1 MPTFYGRF
9 LDCVERW
16 PQNIAVEMQRRDS
29 VERYTYA
36 ELRRMADSVGR
47 WLTANQLPPQSR
59 CAILAANG
67 PRWVA
72 AYLGVVA
79 AGCIAVPLDTAF
91 NAGQVAKLL
100 KDSGASLLFT
110 DAQHA
115 AVGRQA
121 AGDQPVYM
129 VMLDGAGETTF
140 EQMLAAGPDGFTP
153 VEMPSSAT
161 AALLYTSG
169 TTSDPKGV
177 MLTHDNLF
185 GEIQGAFGML
195 PVNERDAILGVLP
208 LFHALAQMANLLLPL
223 VKGAR
228 VVYLETLNTTELL
241 RALRERDITLF
252 CCVPQFFYL
261 IHERVQKEIQ
271 KRGAFARAG
280 FRALLRVSRATRAL
294 GWNAGKVFFR
304 PIHAML
310 GRRMR
315 FLITGGSRFDPQVG
329 RDFYALGFD
338 ILQAYG
344 LTETT
349 GGAACTPPGSNV
361 IGSAGRPLPGVS
373 MKILDAKVPEDGSGP
388 ATGEIAISGPIVMQG
403 YYNRPDATAAV
414 LQDGWLHTGDVGYID
429 DDGNLFIT
437 GRQKEIIVLSSG
449 KNIYPEELE
458 QHYMQSPWIKE
469 MCVLGLQSQPGEPAA
484 ERLHAVIVPNFEALR
499 DKKIVNARE
508 VIRFDVETL
517 SARLPSTKR
526 ILSFDVWQQ
535 ELPRTTTRK
544 LKRFEIEKRLRQAA
558 AGGDD
563 GGRGAAEQPA
573 LSEED
578 QAWLELPEI
587 QRALK
592 VVRESTQREDRTLR
606 PTDNLELDL
615 GLDSMQRVELLVALQ
630 QEFGSSLPE
639 TVMSE
644 VYTVR
649 ELVDRVVAA
658 AGQGAAP
665 AARRLPWHDLLA
677 VEEANPHVI
686 AATANR
692 PLKTRIG
699 FVLSRLVQ
707 MYARHR
713 CDLRIYGLE
722 NLPEHGPCI
731 ITPNHQS
738 YLDPVGV
745 TVALPWHMF
754 RDAFAL
760 GTTDIFGS
768 VLPMWFAHLFKVVP
782 VDPDASLVPA
792 MRAGAYGLRRGKIL
806 LLYPEGERSIDGNPR
821 AFKKGAAILATHLR
835 VPICP
840 VAIDGFY
847 QMWPRGKT
855 FQGVRPLRIA
865 FGKPVF
871 CKEGG
876 DHPEADYDQ
885 LISEV
890 KASVVAMWQELR
902 ATMPHSGDD
911 AHSFAATP
919 AARSQAES

>member
-9 LDCVERW
+9 LDCVEQW
-16 PQNIAVEMQRRDS
+16 PQNIAVEMQRHDA
-29 VERYTYA
+29 VERYTYS
-36 ELRRMADSVGR
+36 ELRRMADAVGR
-47 WLTANQLPPQSR
+47 WLNDNKLPPQSR

-72 AYLGVVA
+72 AYLGILA
-79 AGCIAVPLDTAF
+79 AGSIAVPLDTAF
-91 NAGQVAKLL
+91 TAMQVAKLL

-115 AVGRQA
+115 GVARQAVGDQA
-121 AGDQPVYM
+121 AYI
-129 VMLDGAGETTF
+129 VMLDGKGETTL
-140 EQMLAAGPDGFTP
+140 EQILAAGADGFAA

-161 AALLYTSG
+161 AVLLYTSG

-185 GEIQGAFGML
+185 GEIQGAFGLL

-228 VVYLETLNTTELL
+228 VVYLETLNTSELL
-241 RALRERDITLF
+241 RALREREITLF

-261 IHERVQKEIQ
+261 IHERVQKEIGN
-271 KRGAFARAG
+271 RGALARTG
-280 FRALLRVSRATRAL
+280 FRGLMRVARSARAL
-294 GWNAGKVFFR
+294 GWNAGRVFFR

-315 FLITGGSRFDPQVG
+315 YLITGGSRFDSQVG

-349 GGAACTPPGSNV
+349 GGAACTPPGSNF
-361 IGSAGRPLPGVS
+361 IGSVGRPLPGVS
-373 MKILDAKVPEDGSGP
+373 MKIVDAKAPEDGLGP
-388 ATGEIAISGPIVMQG
+388 ATGEIAISGSIVMQG
-403 YYNRPDATAAV
+403 YYNRPDATVAV
-414 LQDGWLHTGDVGYID
+414 LQDGWLRTGDLGYFD
-429 DDGNLFIT
+429 EDGNLFIT
-437 GRQKEIIVLSSG
+437 GRQKDIIVLSSG

-469 MCVLGLQSQPGEPAA
+469 ICVLGLQSQPGEPAA

-499 DKKIVNARE
+499 EKKIVNARE
-508 VIRFDVETL
+508 AIRFDVETL

-535 ELPRTTTRK
+535 ELPRTSTRK
-544 LKRFEIEKRLRQAA
+544 LKRFEIEKRVRQMAA
-558 AGGDD
+558 ATEAGAS
-563 GGRGAAEQPA
+563 GAADEAQPA
-573 LSEED
+573 LSESD
-578 QAWLELPEI
+578 QAWLEQPQVE
-587 QRALK
+587 RALK
-592 VVRESTQREDRTLR
+592 IVRETARRDGRSIR
-606 PTDNLELDL
+606 PADSLELDL
-615 GLDSMQRVELLVALQ
+615 GLDSMQRVEMLVALQ

-639 TVMSE
+639 AVMSE

-658 AGQGAAP
+658 GRPGAAP
-665 AARRLPWHDLLA
+665 ATRKQGWQEVLA

-686 AATANR
+686 AATATR
-692 PLKTRIG
+692 PLRTRVG
-699 FVLSRLVQ
+699 FALSRLVQ
-707 MYARHR
+707 MFARDR

-722 NLPEHGPCI
+722 NLPEHGPYI

-745 TVALPWHMF
+745 TVALPRHVF

-760 GTTDIFGS
+760 GTTEIFGP
-768 VLPMWFAHLFKVVP
+768 VLPLWFAHVLRVVP

-792 MRAGAYGLRRGKIL
+792 MRAGAYGLRRGRIL
-806 LLYPEGERSIDGNPR
+806 LLYPEGERSIDGTPR
-821 AFKKGAAILATHLR
+821 TFKKGAAILATHLR

-840 VAIDGFY
+840 AAIDGFY
-847 QMWPRGKT
+847 QMWPRGKP
-855 FQGVRPLRIA
+855 FQGFKPLRIA

-871 CKEGG
+871 PREAGNN
-876 DHPEADYDQ
+876 PEAAYEW

-890 KASVVAMWQELR
+890 KARVLEMWQELR
-902 ATMPHSGDD
+902 ATMPE
-911 AHSFAATP
+911 TK
-919 AARSQAES
+919 